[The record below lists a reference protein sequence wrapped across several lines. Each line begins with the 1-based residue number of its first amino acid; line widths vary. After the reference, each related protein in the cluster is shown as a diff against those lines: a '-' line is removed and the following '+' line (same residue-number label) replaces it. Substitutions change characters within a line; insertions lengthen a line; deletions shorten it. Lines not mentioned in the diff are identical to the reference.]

1 MTTQYLL
8 LSSYGLFATL
18 SCVSSLSPSIPPP
31 NISHVVAPKSV
42 APGETFVAYVHV
54 EDILWKA
61 KQSVS
66 VHVTRSTG
74 SSLASSKKR
83 IVIAGSFNAF
93 SLTIPK
99 DADPAK
105 GPYSIDVK
113 MTTHMQTVVTRSLP
127 LTISGKNR
135 IILIQTDKPIYKP
148 GEKVMG
154 RVIVLDR
161 ETRSVTG
168 GVTVTIE
175 NPKSYTIGR
184 YSNIDLEFGVG
195 KFEFPLS
202 SEPVLG
208 THTLCAT
215 YEGLPKN
222 QRSCFTFKVKRYVLP
237 RFSCSLVPTNDVIDC
252 VTRKICFTVSATYTY
267 GQKVRGNL
275 KARLTPNYRWL
286 RCPLEEAVKSRKIDG
301 TTEICIKFCTRGCGG
316 KLNIDVNVTDPQ
328 SQTTVQCDGPTSIT
342 RTYRPNKLTFIQED
356 KTFSQCHYTTVKVA
370 ASSLTGIPK
379 YANVNLTGTIYT
391 MDKSG
396 CQKKKYQ
403 SLTAI
408 YQQTDR
414 SGVATFNVCTPCN
427 ALSIR
432 FTASA
437 VPKTGETNRFANAY
451 TSLNMIYAPERIVL
465 SSNQKRVEVGNA
477 VTVYAS
483 FSSKAVAD
491 YYIVSKGKIVGHD
504 QCLPTRDENV
514 RSKHQQLCEDGGIR
528 RTCSFSFLVTS
539 SMAPKVTVIVSQKN
553 QAASRIAF
561 HVIANTRSQMSL
573 EFQEEEVR
581 PGEKAHLLI
590 QAPVSSYVGV
600 VAVDQSVYLQQD
612 KNQLTTAKLYDEIR
626 QFDQHKSLAI
636 KSYVCDWYAYWNCNC
651 DCYGYS
657 KGGNP
662 PLPQKRPLPAVDR
675 NGPPGVKG
683 DEGRQQRRIIRPGK
697 CCARRCNDVA
707 YSPRYCSYVQASS
720 YFTASG
726 ISVSDSDTT
735 SLTECS
741 KPPPPPKPEV
751 TYDCCFRFPFW
762 GSLAR
767 NRGPFT
773 VAKELAVPLAASI
786 PERRKK
792 GPKGET
798 SKALDSPNV
807 ENLVN
812 PTRVRKYFPET
823 WLWFEME
830 MNNHTQRKEV
840 TVPDTIT
847 SWVADAF
854 SVSPSTHMSIARP
867 TTLRVFKP
875 FFITL
880 NLPYSVIRGELVEI
894 TLTVYNYLETP
905 LTANVEVLV
914 ENNNLRIV
922 HGKGNKTA
930 LHQAVRT
937 VTVPASAGN
946 SLSYYLLPLKNGHL
960 PLKATAR
967 STFAADSLIQN
978 LFVEP
983 EGVKEE
989 YAQSALLCI
998 EETPT
1003 PTTELDDASDDGLK
1017 CITKRFNASLPPDYV
1032 PDSESAEVSV
1042 TANYMGPTI
1051 SGLESL
1057 LRLPTGCGEQNML
1070 NFAPAVYIARYLDTI
1085 GKLDAATRKKALHY
1099 MQTGYQRELTYQ
1111 RQDGSYSAF
1120 GDRDRCGSMWLTAF
1134 VLRSFGQADGLIGM
1148 SIDNRV
1154 QEEAIDFIISKQK
1167 DDGSFPPVCG
1177 PLHKEMQG
1185 CSGGGCSLTAYVT
1198 LALLE
1203 AGLPPKDK
1211 AVTAALGYLTNNCIP
1226 SNCSS
1231 PYNLALVA
1239 YTLTK
1244 ASGFEANADAALDLL
1259 RNCAKTDDDHRYW
1272 QYTLSP
1278 TCENK
1283 WAWSYYCRSSS
1294 CDVETSAYALLAFAN
1309 RGNIAYSL
1317 RIVRWLLEQRNPR
1330 GGFKSTQDTVVA
1342 LQALSE
1348 YGQLTLSDG
1357 RVSATVQLTA
1367 SGLDQELIIDSSNA
1381 MQVQTVQLS
1390 ALPTVIEVSV
1400 CGSGCLLASLGV
1412 NYNVPKPD
1420 EIAAFDVS
1428 AVAKIQKGA
1437 CKYLVRVCNRWIRN
1451 ESDSSN
1457 MAVTD
1462 VTFFSSFAPVQ
1473 SELKQLVKEGRCMIK
1488 RTDFKG
1494 RVLSVYFD
1502 EVTKRKCCFNV
1513 TMKRISVVEDL
1524 QGVPVIT
1531 YNYYE
1536 PDQRGGTMLYPRQDC
1551 E

>member
-1 MTTQYLL
+1 MKAQYLL
-8 LSSYGLFATL
+8 LASFGLLATL
-18 SCVSSLSPSIPPP
+18 SCVSSQSLVLLP

-42 APGETFVAYVHV
+42 APGETFVVYVHV
-54 EDILWKA
+54 ENILSKA

-66 VHVTRSTG
+66 VHVTHSAGRL
-74 SSLASSKKR
+74 LASSKERK
-83 IVIAGSFNAF
+83 VIPGSFNMF
-93 SLTIPK
+93 SLTIPE
-99 DADPAK
+99 DTDPAE
-105 GPYSIDVK
+105 GPHSIDVK
-113 MTTHMQTVVTRSLP
+113 MMTHLHTLVTRSLP

-135 IILIQTDKPIYKP
+135 IILIQTNKPIYKP
-148 GEKVMG
+148 GETVMG

-168 GVTVTIE
+168 RVTVTIE

-222 QRSCFTFKVKRYVLP
+222 QRSCFKFKVKRYVLP
-237 RFSCSLVPTNDVIDC
+237 RFSCLVALTNDVIDC
-252 VTRKICFTVSATYTY
+252 ATRTLCFTVSATYTY
-267 GQKVRGNL
+267 GHKVRGYL
-275 KARLTPNYRWL
+275 KAHLGSKGR
-286 RCPLEEAVKSRKIDG
+286 RCRDKSVSRSMIDG
-301 TTEICIKFCTRGCGG
+301 TTAMCIKFCASGCGR
-316 KLNIDVNVTDPQ
+316 KLDIDVNVTDTQ
-328 SQTTVQCDGPTSIT
+328 SQKTVQCDGPTSIT
-342 RTYRPNKLTFIQED
+342 RSHKPNKLTFIKED

-370 ASSLTGIPK
+370 ASSLTGTPK
-379 YANVNLTGTIYT
+379 YANVSLTGTIYT
-391 MDKSG
+391 MDRSG
-396 CQKKKYQ
+396 CQKSNSR
-403 SLTAI
+403 SLKAI

-427 ALSIR
+427 ALSLR
-432 FTASA
+432 FTAA
-437 VPKTGETNRFANAY
+437 AIKIRGGKNRFANTY

-465 SSNQKRVEVGNA
+465 SSKQKRVEVGNKA
-477 VTVYAS
+477 SVYAS
-483 FSSKAVAD
+483 FSSKVVAD
-491 YYIVSKGKIVGHD
+491 YYIVSKGKIVSHD
-504 QCLPTRDENV
+504 QCLPTRDENI
-514 RSKHQQLCEDGGIR
+514 RSKHQQLCEDGGMK
-528 RTCSFSFLVTS
+528 RTCSFAFLVTS
-539 SMAPKVTVIVSQKN
+539 SMAPKVTVIVNQKN
-553 QAASRIAF
+553 QAASRITF
-561 HVIANTRSQMSL
+561 DVIANNRSQMSL
-573 EFQEEEVR
+573 EFQEEKMR

-590 QAPVSSYVGV
+590 HAPVSSYVGV

-626 QFDQHKSLAI
+626 QFGEHKPLAI
-636 KSYVCDWYAYWNCNC
+636 KKYVCDWYVYWNCNC
-651 DCYGYS
+651 NCYGYQ
-657 KGGNP
+657 KARKP
-662 PLPQKRPLPAVDR
+662 PLPKPRPLPAVNVTDT
-675 NGPPGVKG
+675 PGVKG
-683 DEGRQQRRIIRPGK
+683 DVERESPSIVSPRK
-697 CCARRCNDVA
+697 CCARRCKDVT
-707 YSPRYCSYVQASS
+707 YSPRYCSYVQASN
-720 YFTASG
+720 YFPATG

-735 SLTECS
+735 SPTECS
-741 KPPPPPKPEV
+741 KPTPPPRPKV
-751 TYDCCFRFPFW
+751 TYDCCYPTPVTWSAGYLSITNLATPIIYHPVPTSFREEVI
-762 GSLAR
+762 
-767 NRGPFT
+767 NT
-773 VAKELAVPLAASI
+773 
-786 PERRKK
+786 
-792 GPKGET
+792 
-798 SKALDSPNV
+798 PNV
-807 ENLVN
+807 ANLAN

-847 SWVADAF
+847 SWVVDAF

-867 TTLRVFKP
+867 TTIKGFKH

-905 LTANVEVLV
+905 LTASVDVLV
-914 ENNNLRIV
+914 DSNDLRIV

-930 LHQAVRT
+930 LNQVFKT

-960 PLKATAR
+960 PIKATTR
-967 STFAADSLIQN
+967 STVAADSLMRN

-998 EETPT
+998 EDPPTPT
-1003 PTTELDDASDDGLK
+1003 PQIDDASDSGLK

-1032 PDSESAEVSV
+1032 PDSESADVSV

-1070 NFAPAVYIARYLDTI
+1070 NFAPAVYIAHYLDTI

-1148 SIDNRV
+1148 SIDNKV
-1154 QEEAIDFIISKQK
+1154 QKEAIDFIISKQN

-1177 PLHKEMQG
+1177 PLDKKMQG

-1203 AGLPPKDK
+1203 AELPSKYK
-1211 AVTAALGYLTNNCIP
+1211 AVTAAMSYLTNNCIP
-1226 SNCSS
+1226 SNCDS

-1244 ASGFEANADAALDLL
+1244 ASGYDANADAALDSL
-1259 RNCAKTDDDHRYW
+1259 RNCAKTDGNHTYW

-1309 RGNIAYSL
+1309 NGNIAYSL

-1348 YGQLTLSDG
+1348 YGELTLSDG
-1357 RVSATVQLTA
+1357 RVSTIVQLTA

-1381 MQVQTVQLS
+1381 MQVQTVQLPV
-1390 ALPTVIEVSV
+1390 LPTPIEVSV

-1412 NYNVPKPD
+1412 NYNVPKTD
-1420 EIAAFDVS
+1420 EIAAFHVS
-1428 AVAKIQKGA
+1428 AVATIQKRA
-1437 CKYLVRVCNRWIRN
+1437 CKCR
-1451 ESDSSN
+1451 
-1457 MAVTD
+1457 
-1462 VTFFSSFAPVQ
+1462 
-1473 SELKQLVKEGRCMIK
+1473 
-1488 RTDFKG
+1488 
-1494 RVLSVYFD
+1494 
-1502 EVTKRKCCFNV
+1502 
-1513 TMKRISVVEDL
+1513 
-1524 QGVPVIT
+1524 GV
-1531 YNYYE
+1531 
-1536 PDQRGGTMLYPRQDC
+1536 GSK
-1551 E
+1551 

>member
-1 MTTQYLL
+1 MKAQYLL
-8 LSSYGLFATL
+8 LASFGLFATL
-18 SCVSSLSPSIPPP
+18 SCVSSQSLVPLP

-42 APGETFVAYVHV
+42 APGETFDVYVHV
-54 EDILWKA
+54 EDILSKA

-66 VHVTRSTG
+66 VHVTHSSG
-74 SSLASSKKR
+74 SSLASSKER
-83 IVIAGSFNAF
+83 TVIPGSVNTF
-93 SLTIPK
+93 SLAIPE
-99 DADPAK
+99 DADPAD
-105 GPYSIDVK
+105 GPYSIDVN
-113 MTTHMQTVVTRSLP
+113 MTTHLKTLVTRSLP

-148 GEKVMG
+148 GETVMG

-215 YEGLPKN
+215 YEGVPKT

-237 RFSCSLVPTNDVIDC
+237 KFSCLVALTNDVIDC
-252 VTRKICFTVSATYTY
+252 VTKKLCFTVSATYTY
-267 GQKVRGNL
+267 GQNVTGYL
-275 KARLTPNYRWL
+275 KAQVTPNYRWL
-286 RCPLEEAVKSRKIDG
+286 RCREKAVTTRKING
-301 TTEICIKFCTRGCGG
+301 ATEMCMKFCARGCGG
-316 KLNIDVNVTDPQ
+316 KLNIDVNVTDLQ
-328 SQTTVQCDGPTSIT
+328 SQKTIQCDGPTSIT

-370 ASSLTGIPK
+370 ASSLTGTPK
-379 YANVNLTGTIYT
+379 YANVSLTSTIYT
-391 MDKSG
+391 MNKSG
-396 CQKKKYQ
+396 CQKSNSQ

-408 YQQTDR
+408 YQQTDK
-414 SGVATFNVCTPCN
+414 SGVATFNICTPCN
-427 ALSIR
+427 ALSLSFKAAEVLI
-432 FTASA
+432 A
-437 VPKTGETNRFANAY
+437 GETNRFADAY

-465 SSNQKRVEVGNA
+465 SSKQKRVEVGNKA
-477 VTVYAS
+477 SVYAS
-483 FSSKAVAD
+483 FSSKVVAD
-491 YYIVSKGKIVGHD
+491 YYIVSKGKIVSHG
-504 QCLPTRDENV
+504 QCLPTRDEEI
-514 RSKHQQLCEDGGIR
+514 RSKHQQLCEDGGMK
-528 RTCSFSFLVTS
+528 RTCSFAFLVTS
-539 SMAPKVTVIVSQKN
+539 SMAPKVTVIVNQKN
-553 QAASRIAF
+553 QAASRITF
-561 HVIANTRSQMSL
+561 DVIANNRSQMSL

-581 PGEKAHLLI
+581 PGQKAHLLI
-590 QAPVSSYVGV
+590 HAPVSSYVGV

-626 QFDQHKSLAI
+626 QFDEHKQLAI
-636 KSYVCDWYAYWNCNC
+636 NKYVCDWYVHWNCTC
-651 DCYGYS
+651 ECYGYQ
-657 KGGNP
+657 KGWNP
-662 PLPQKRPLPAVDR
+662 PLPKPRPLPAVDVI
-675 NGPPGVKG
+675 GPTGVKG
-683 DEGRQQRRIIRPGK
+683 DVGRESPRIISPRK
-697 CCARRCNDVA
+697 CCARRCKDVT

-720 YFTASG
+720 YFTATG
-726 ISVSDSDTT
+726 ISVSDSDMT
-735 SLTECS
+735 SPTECS
-741 KPPPPPKPEV
+741 KPTPPPKPKV
-751 TYDCCFRFPFW
+751 TYDCCYPTRT
-762 GSLAR
+762 R
-767 NRGPFT
+767 NGG
-773 VAKELAVPLAASI
+773 VPDFDLGGKLTATI
-786 PERRKK
+786 GKRPV
-792 GPKGET
+792 ET
-798 SKALDSPNV
+798 SLTDEAIDTPNAA
-807 ENLVN
+807 NLVN

-830 MNNHTQRKEV
+830 MNNHTQTKEV

-854 SVSPSTHMSIARP
+854 SVSPSTHMLIARP

-905 LTANVEVLV
+905 LTASVDVLV
-914 ENNNLRIV
+914 DSNDLRIV

-930 LHQAVRT
+930 LNQVFKT

-960 PLKATAR
+960 PINATAR
-967 STFAADSLIQN
+967 STVAADSLIRN

-998 EETPT
+998 EDTPT
-1003 PTTELDDASDDGLK
+1003 PTPELDEASDDGLK
-1017 CITKRFNASLPPDYV
+1017 CITKRFNASLPQDYV
-1032 PDSESAEVSV
+1032 PDSESAEFSV

-1070 NFAPAVYIARYLDTI
+1070 NFAPAVYIARYLHAI
-1085 GKLDAATRKKALHY
+1085 GKLDPATRKKALHY

-1120 GDRDRCGSMWLTAF
+1120 GDHDRCGSMWLTAF

-1148 SIDNRV
+1148 SIDNKV
-1154 QEEAIDFIISKQK
+1154 QEEAIDFIVSKQN

-1177 PLHKEMQG
+1177 PIHKEMQG

-1211 AVTAALGYLTNNCIP
+1211 AVTAALSYLTNNCIP

-1244 ASGFEANADAALDLL
+1244 ASGYETSTDTALNSL
-1259 RNCAKTDDDHRYW
+1259 RNCAKIDGDYTYW

-1278 TCENK
+1278 TCENQ

-1309 RGNIAYSL
+1309 KGNIAYSL

-1348 YGQLTLSDG
+1348 YAQLTLSDG

-1381 MQVQTVQLS
+1381 MQVQNVQLPV
-1390 ALPTVIEVSV
+1390 LPTPIEVSV

-1412 NYNVPKPD
+1412 IYNVPKTD
-1420 EIAAFDVS
+1420 EIAAFHVS
-1428 AVAKIQKGA
+1428 AVATIQKKA
-1437 CKYLVRVCNRWIRN
+1437 CKYVVRVCNRWIVN
-1451 ESDSSN
+1451 DSDSSN

-1502 EVTKRKCCFNV
+1502 EVTKIKCCFNV